1 MKNTNGATAR
11 TAATALAAATDG
23 NRAKWGIQNSG
34 TNVLGV
40 VFGPT
45 TIYLKACTIADDGTG
60 GGHVD
65 EGAAV
70 WDGIITVT
78 GSSPRYNVF
87 EYLR

>member
-11 TAATALAAATDG
+11 TAATALAAVTDG
-23 NRAKWGIQNSG
+23 SRAKWGIQNSG

-40 VFGPT
+40 VFGAT
-45 TIYLKACTIADDGTG
+45 TIYLKACTAPDDGNG

-65 EGAAV
+65 EGNVV

-78 GSSPRYNVF
+78 GTSPRYNVF